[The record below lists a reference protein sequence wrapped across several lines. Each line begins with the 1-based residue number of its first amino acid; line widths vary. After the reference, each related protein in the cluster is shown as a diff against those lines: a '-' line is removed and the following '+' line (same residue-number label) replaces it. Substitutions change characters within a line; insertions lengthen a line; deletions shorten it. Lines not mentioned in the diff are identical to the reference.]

1 MHFVTDRETAVKYH
15 VQMFKEFFIHVLF
28 CFLISCQALE
38 HILGSI
44 AVVFASNDVIQRGL
58 ISQDVALQNVPVV
71 NPIKHNLC
79 TGS

>member
-15 VQMFKEFFIHVLF
+15 VQMFKEFFILF

-38 HILGSI
+38 NILGSI
-44 AVVFASNDVIQRGL
+44 AVVFASNDVFQRGL